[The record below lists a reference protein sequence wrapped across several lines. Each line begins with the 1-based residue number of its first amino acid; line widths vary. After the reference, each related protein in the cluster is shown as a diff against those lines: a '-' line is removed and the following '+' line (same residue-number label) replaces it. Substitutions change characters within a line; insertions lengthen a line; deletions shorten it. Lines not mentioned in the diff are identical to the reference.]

1 MVQINAGSFFP
12 TYYKNFVRNYHG
24 CDHTVTMAKYFTY
37 IMTNKRR
44 GTLYTGMTNSIGIRT
59 LQHNYKVNP
68 NSFTARYK
76 LNRLVWFESFSTRM
90 EAIRREKQ
98 IKGWKRF
105 KKIQLIEQTNPEW
118 ENLFGSIYMNNQ
130 KRFRKM
136 SDEWNSD
143 KTI

>member
-12 TYYKNFVRNYHG
+12 TCYKNFVRNYHS
-24 CDHTVTMAKYFTY
+24 CDHTVTMTKYFTY

-59 LQHNYKVNP
+59 LQHNCKINP

-76 LNRLVWFESFSTRM
+76 LNRLVWFEGYSTPM
-90 EAIRREKQ
+90 EAIQREKE
-98 IKGWKRF
+98 IKGWKRI
-105 KKIQLIEQTNPEW
+105 KKIDLIEQSNPEW
-118 ENLFGSIYMNNQ
+118 KNLFGSIYMTNR
-130 KRFRKM
+130 KRFQKM

-143 KTI
+143 KTK